1 MREVRK
7 FAVLGGN
14 MRNKLMALGGAALL
28 LGVSTFG
35 VQAQVA
41 PAPLPDPPKFD
52 AQQSPNFVS
61 ISDILE
67 FKALPEYHE
76 PQWVTDQFV
85 KTGKLPAVKDR
96 LPKEPLVYKT
106 ANEPDGTG
114 VYGDVMRHVIGG
126 RPQGWNYAA
135 GQILSLIHI

>member
-1 MREVRK
+1 
-7 FAVLGGN
+7 
-14 MRNKLMALGGAALL
+14 MRNSLRALVGASIM
-28 LGVSTFG
+28 LGVSTIA
-35 VQAQVA
+35 VHAQVA
-41 PAPLPDPPKFD
+41 TATLPDPPKFE
-52 AQQSPNFVS
+52 AQQLPNFVG

-67 FKALPEYHE
+67 YKALPEYHE

-85 KTGKLPAVKDR
+85 KTGKLPPVKDR

-135 GQILSLIHI
+135 GQSRAGVASTSACTNA